1 MSHALESVQSIY
13 QAFGQGDLPAILE
26 RLSPDVRWEAWA
38 DQSAQRAGH
47 PFFAA
52 RSGRA
57 GVTEFFA
64 LLAQQATVHEFKVL
78 DLFGSG
84 RQVAVEVEIDWTYLP
99 TGRRQRDEELHL
111 WTFGD
116 DGLVQ
121 RMRHYVDTAKHLHAA
136 GLPLAA

>member
-1 MSHALESVQSIY
+1 MSHNVETIQALY
-13 QAFGQGDLPAILE
+13 QAFGQGNLPAILE
-26 RLSPDVRWEAWA
+26 RLSPNVRWEAWA
-38 DQSAQRAGH
+38 DHSAQRAGH

-52 RSGRA
+52 RDGREGA
-57 GVTEFFA
+57 TEFFTV
-64 LLAQQATVHEFKVL
+64 LAQQATVHEFKVL

-84 RQVAVEVEIDWTYLP
+84 RQVAVEVELDWTYLP

-121 RMRHYVDTAKHLHAA
+121 RMRHYVDTAKHMRAA
-136 GLPLAA
+136 GLQP